1 MKKIVCL
8 TIALLSLCSCSCTI
22 YGPDGSSEKGKR
34 TTYCSCFEPNPTPE
48 LDALGL
54 NDSYKLNTHP
64 NCLSSQQGLRDKDD
78 NKNVLFDNYQSAI
91 SFASELEAKAEYNQ
105 YNETI
110 KFVKSLQEDE
120 FQNKNLLLTK
130 EITLGSVGYNFYF
143 DAIYLKDDTLYMHG
157 FNFDSNS
164 PGASGKSFTTDIV
177 FVAGYVWLDKDITYS
192 ECEFVI
198 DQDLRIP
205 MIVEID

>member
-1 MKKIVCL
+1 MKKSIIL
-8 TIALLSLCSCSCTI
+8 LIALLSLVGCASPKSN
-22 YGPDGSSEKGKR
+22 GKAKK
-34 TTYCSCFEPNPTPE
+34 TTYCSCYEENPTPE

-54 NDSYKLNTHP
+54 NDSHKLNTHP
-64 NCLSSQQGLRDKDD
+64 YSLESHQVLRDKDD

-91 SFASELEAKAEYNQ
+91 SFANELEAKAEYDH

-110 KFVKSLQEDE
+110 KFVKNLREDE

-130 EITLGSVGYNFYF
+130 EITLGSGGYDLYF
-143 DAIYLKDDTLYMHG
+143 NAVYLKDDVLYMHG
-157 FNFDSNS
+157 FKFDSKS
-164 PGASGKSFTTDIV
+164 PGASGISFTTDIV

-198 DQDLRIP
+198 DQDLRQPKVI
-205 MIVEID
+205 ELD

>member
-8 TIALLSLCSCSCTI
+8 TIALLSLCSCTI
-22 YGPDGSSEKGKR
+22 YGPDGSSKKGKR
-34 TTYCSCFEPNPTPE
+34 TAYCSCYEPNPTPE

-64 NCLSSQQGLRDKDD
+64 NSLESHQALRDKDD

-91 SFASELEAKAEYNQ
+91 SFASELEAKAEYGR

-110 KFVKSLQEDE
+110 KFLKNLQEDE
-120 FQNKNLLLTK
+120 FQNKNLLLTE
-130 EITLGSVGYNFYF
+130 EITLGSSGYDLYF
-143 DAIYLKDDTLYMHG
+143 NAVYLKNDVLYMHG
-157 FNFDSNS
+157 FKFDSNS
-164 PGASGKSFTTDIV
+164 PGARYRSFTTDIV

-198 DQDLRIP
+198 DQDLRIQ
-205 MIVEID
+205 MVTELD

>member
-1 MKKIVCL
+1 MKKSIIL
-8 TIALLSLCSCSCTI
+8 LIALLSLAGCATLNTKGKAKKTTNCSC
-22 YGPDGSSEKGKR
+22 Y
-34 TTYCSCFEPNPTPE
+34 EPNPTPE

-64 NCLSSQQGLRDKDD
+64 NSLESHQALRDKDD

-91 SFASELEAKAEYNQ
+91 SFASELEAKAEYGR

-110 KFVKSLQEDE
+110 KFLKNLQEDE
-120 FQNKNLLLTK
+120 FQNKNLLLTE
-130 EITLGSVGYNFYF
+130 EITLGSSGYDLYF
-143 DAIYLKDDTLYMHG
+143 NAVYLKNDVLYMHG
-157 FNFDSNS
+157 FKFDSNS
-164 PGASGKSFTTDIV
+164 PGARYRSFTTDIV

-198 DQDLRIP
+198 DQDLRIQ
-205 MIVEID
+205 MVTELD

>member
-1 MKKIVCL
+1 MKKSIIL
-8 TIALLSLCSCSCTI
+8 LIALLSLVGCAT
-22 YGPDGSSEKGKR
+22 PNTKGNAKK
-34 TTYCSCFEPNPTPE
+34 TTYCSCYEDNPTPK
-48 LDALGL
+48 LDALGI
-54 NDSYKLNTHP
+54 NDSYKLNADPVSLRSH
-64 NCLSSQQGLRDKDD
+64 QVLRDKDD

-91 SFASELEAKAEYNQ
+91 SFANELEAKAEYNQ

-130 EITLGSVGYNFYF
+130 EISLGSGGYSLSF
-143 DAIYLKDDTLYMHG
+143 DAVYLKDDVLYMHG
-157 FNFDSNS
+157 FKFDSHS
-164 PGASGKSFTTDIV
+164 PGASGKSFTADIV

-198 DQDLRIP
+198 DQDLRQSKVI
-205 MIVEID
+205 ELD